1 MKPARGF
8 IVSTTIYV
16 LVMVIFIA
24 LLVSFGYNWYTSQNK
39 TAPPTSSIPPEVTEQ
54 KADTVDQ
61 TTNWKT
67 YISTDKSYSF
77 KYPSDLIVKEITSS
91 SLFTQKQLK
100 AISIEP
106 LKPREADFANWF
118 TLIIR
123 VENNIY
129 RTSDTNQLI
138 ENYIKTLGTGIEA
151 KTVTNKIHQFLKPY
165 QMGEINGMYTI
176 LGWDYDYATIF
187 QIKNDRIFTYNI
199 TGDNGSMPND
209 SRLRLFDQILSTF
222 KFLTRTGLNPA

>member
-8 IVSTTIYV
+8 VISTLLY
-16 LVMVIFIA
+16 LVIMVITAALFI
-24 LLVSFGYNWYTSQNK
+24 SFGYKLIFKEDTSQ
-39 TAPPTSSIPPEVTEQ
+39 PPSSQTPPDVQNQ

-61 TTNWKT
+61 TANWKT
-67 YISTDKSYSF
+67 YISTDKTYSF
-77 KYPSDLIVKEITSS
+77 KYPSDLIIKEIDSS
-91 SLFTQKQLK
+91 SLFTQEQIK

-118 TLIIR
+118 TLIIS

-129 RTSDTNQLI
+129 RISDTNQLI

-151 KTVTNKIHQFLKPY
+151 KTVTDKIYKNLKPY
-165 QMGEINGMYTI
+165 QNGNVEGIYTV
-176 LGWDYDYATIF
+176 LGWDYDYVTVF
-187 QIKNDRIFTYNI
+187 QLKNESIYTYDI
-199 TGDNGSMPND
+199 TGDEGSMPND

-222 KFLTRTGLNPA
+222 KFTE